1 MFQFPIWKIKAFD
14 VLRGESIRRQA
25 GHYAFV
31 RTVIQ
36 WEPHGLDRDCIGIQ
50 GTIWYKIKG
59 RCGINKSNIITGC
72 CDLPGMGTLND
83 NVKAQAKSPFFKNG
97 QMAGH
102 GAKSLEFIF
111 EMDGLYDS
119 IHISMRVKVIKGVQ
133 MKAVEA
139 FRRMAPETKYSSG
152 ASLGVLKKK
161 NDEPSAAR
169 SL

>member
-1 MFQFPIWKIKAFD
+1 
-14 VLRGESIRRQA
+14 
-25 GHYAFV
+25 
-31 RTVIQ
+31 
-36 WEPHGLDRDCIGIQ
+36 
-50 GTIWYKIKG
+50 
-59 RCGINKSNIITGC
+59 
-72 CDLPGMGTLND
+72 
-83 NVKAQAKSPFFKNG
+83 
-97 QMAGH
+97 MAGYAADIH
-102 GAKSLEFIF
+102 VFGTKEEKLVFFQDMGHVIIRTIPTVSYEDIRSPLQCLQTVYHSAESLEFIF

-161 NDEPSAAR
+161 NDEPSVAR